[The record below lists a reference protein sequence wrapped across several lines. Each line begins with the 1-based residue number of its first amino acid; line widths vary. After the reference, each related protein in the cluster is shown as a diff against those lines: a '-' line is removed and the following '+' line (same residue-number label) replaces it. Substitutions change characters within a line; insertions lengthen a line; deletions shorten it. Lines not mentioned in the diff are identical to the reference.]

1 MESEMEQINRRVE
14 VLQGFD
20 DTVSFM
26 FMLSWMNNEILL
38 LRLLQK
44 EALRFAIIAAEG
56 ARNIQDM
63 ARVVRFQ

>member
-44 EALRFAIIAAEG
+44 EAL
-56 ARNIQDM
+56 
-63 ARVVRFQ
+63 